1 MIASG
6 RFTVSV
12 EAGYVVVGCGD
23 DDTLAFVVSEL
34 PALMYV
40 LARALATECE
50 VSELPPDDEAV
61 PA

>member
-1 MIASG
+1 MITSG

-12 EAGYVVVGCGD
+12 EAGYVVVGCGQ

-34 PALMYV
+34 PTLMYV

-50 VSELPPDDEAV
+50 VSELPPDEAV
-61 PA
+61 SA